1 VKPQSLYTMN
11 NKVNKVNTMTKK
23 IVIENCKECPFMEHY
38 SVQTILGRHRY
49 YMCQHPATFR
59 MLITDDVE
67 CETIN
72 EQCALQDD

>member
-1 VKPQSLYTMN
+1 
-11 NKVNKVNTMTKK
+11 
-23 IVIENCKECPFMEHY
+23 MEHY